1 MSVVEKTV
9 SENRDADAG
18 ALVSCMG
25 VRQTF
30 PKPSAGEIVV
40 LNDVDLTLREGEI
53 VGLLGRSGS
62 GKSTLLRIVAGLM
75 APTSGKVLYRGGPVA
90 GPCAGV
96 ALVFQTFALFP
107 WLTVLENV
115 EAGLEALGVPEPE
128 MRRRALAAIDT
139 IGLDGFESA
148 YPRELSGGMRQRVGF
163 ARALVVN
170 PTILLMDE
178 PFSALDVLTA
188 ETLRTD
194 FLELWHE
201 KRLPIK
207 SVLMV
212 THNIEEAVLMCNRI
226 LVFSSNPGRVIA
238 EIKVTL
244 PYPRNRFDPA
254 FRELVDDIYTRMTQ
268 RVRPADP
275 ARGQPSAP
283 TIALRLPP
291 VGTNQMSGLLELLA
305 SPHFNGRADLPEIG
319 GRLQLEADE
328 LFPIAEALQILGLA
342 ELEQGDIR
350 LTATGRA
357 FADAAL
363 EERKRIFAER
373 LRANVPL
380 AVHIRRV
387 LDERPGH
394 HAPLVRFEPELED
407 SLSEEAAQETL
418 RTVIHWGRYAEL
430 YSYDDQAEV
439 FSLENPS
446 S

>member
-1 MSVVEKTV
+1 MSVIERSV
-9 SENRDADAG
+9 SEIRDGSAAT
-18 ALVSCMG
+18 LVSCTG
-25 VRQTF
+25 VRQCF

-75 APTSGKVLYRGGPVA
+75 APTSGKVTYCGGPVA

-163 ARALVVN
+163 ARALVVD

-201 KRLPIK
+201 KKLPIK

-212 THNIEEAVLMCNRI
+212 THNIEEAALMCNRI

-244 PYPRNRFDPA
+244 PYPRNRFDAA

-268 RVRPADP
+268 KTRPTDQAK
-275 ARGQPSAP
+275 GQPGA
-283 TIALRLPP
+283 TIAQRLPP
-291 VGTNQMSGLLELLA
+291 VGTNLMSGLLELLA
-305 SPHFNGRADLPEIG
+305 SPHFSGRADLPEIG

-328 LFPIAEALQILGLA
+328 LFHIAEALQILGFA

-350 LTATGRA
+350 LTPTGRI
-357 FADAAL
+357 FADAEL

-380 AVHIRRV
+380 AAHIRRV

-394 HAPLVRFEPELED
+394 RAPLVRFEPELED
-407 SLSEEAAQETL
+407 SLPEEAAQETL

>member
-1 MSVVEKTV
+1 MTVMEQSDVKVGSV
-9 SENRDADAG
+9 
-18 ALVSCMG
+18 LSCAG
-25 VRQTF
+25 VRHSF
-30 PKPSAGEIVV
+30 ANPSAGEIVV
-40 LNDVDLTLREGEI
+40 LKDVDLTLREGEI

-75 APTSGKVLYRGGPVA
+75 APTGGRVTYRGGPVK

-115 EAGLEALGVPEPE
+115 EAGLEALGIPEAE

-194 FLELWHE
+194 FLDLWQE
-201 KRLPIK
+201 KKLPIK

-238 EIKVTL
+238 EIKVPL
-244 PYPRNRFDPA
+244 PYPRNRFDQA
-254 FRELVDDIYTRMTQ
+254 FRSMVDDIYTRMTQ
-268 RVRPADP
+268 RVAPSDQAK
-275 ARGQPSAP
+275 AQPTALS
-283 TIALRLPP
+283 IASPLPP
-291 VGTNQMSGLLELLA
+291 VGTNLMSGLLELLA
-305 SPHFNGRADLPEIG
+305 SPPFNGRADLPEIG

-342 ELEQGDIR
+342 EIEQGDIK
-350 LTATGRA
+350 LTPAGRT
-357 FADAAL
+357 FADADL
-363 EERKRIFAER
+363 EVRKRIFAER

-380 AVHIRRV
+380 AAHIRRV

-394 HAPLVRFEPELED
+394 RAPMVRFEPELED
-407 SLSEEAAQETL
+407 SLSEDAAQQTL

-430 YSYDDQAEV
+430 YSYDDEAEV

>member
-1 MSVVEKTV
+1 MSVIEKTV
-9 SENRDADAG
+9 SENRDVGAG
-18 ALVSCMG
+18 VLMSCTD

-75 APTSGKVLYRGGPVA
+75 APTGGKVMYCGGAVA

-268 RVRPADP
+268 RVRPADS
-275 ARGQPSAP
+275 AKGQPSAP

-305 SPHFNGRADLPEIG
+305 SPHFNGRADLPEVG

-328 LFPIAEALQILGLA
+328 LFHIAEALQILGLA

-350 LTATGRA
+350 LTPTGRA

-380 AVHIRRV
+380 AAHIRRV